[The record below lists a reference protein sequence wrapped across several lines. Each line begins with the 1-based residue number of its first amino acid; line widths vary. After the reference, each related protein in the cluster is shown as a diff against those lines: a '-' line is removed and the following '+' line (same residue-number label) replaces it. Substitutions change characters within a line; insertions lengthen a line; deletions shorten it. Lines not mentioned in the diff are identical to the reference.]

1 LIVYTVTAQVDQLVQ
16 KRIEFLVIA
25 ESPDEAK
32 DLVREAAQQYPE
44 AVHTAKIKAAV
55 TTALS
60 HQPPISVDFISVKK
74 GLQNG

>member
-1 LIVYTVTAQVDQLVQ
+1 VYTVTAQVDQLVQ

-25 ESPDEAK
+25 ESPDGAK

-44 AVHTAKIKAAV
+44 PVHTAQIKAVV